1 MLQERVRQRIAE
13 HFVGLSSGSKRHP
26 RRRQGPQVE
35 EFGGDAAETSKE
47 SYASHV
53 VDTRR
58 IDLCF
63 PVAKVSELAARER
76 RSAAAQPLPSFG
88 KWWGRKP
95 HSLIRAILLGCTP
108 HEGDRESVLRR
119 WMLALEQEELAK
131 TDLSANPLGR
141 VLDPFVGGGAVPW
154 TCASLGVDF
163 LASDLQPQSIFLTN
177 ASLQL
182 GALSQDERQRLHGFL
197 TLAYEEVQ
205 RRLHADG
212 FTHDAGGRLMDMTLY
227 HGRLRGVDCISSRR
241 VDHRSKLSIID
252 GAFCTTDDPHAGGT
266 VKHGRVLVDGEPVR
280 FDHLRGDGLRP
291 WDSEQVVGEQEEWQE
306 IPWAIRVHEDG
317 NRIWVVPTKD
327 DVLRDQALTHF
338 VERSLAGWFDEGLIP
353 ESAIPPG
360 VETDRLSRERGWTHW
375 HHLFAPRQLLQLVRF
390 QEVIRSRARNE
401 EERLVG
407 ALALGRMLNWNSRL
421 CMWNRHLAKTEQTFA
436 NLALNPLSD
445 FGVRSWPAL
454 KSAVLR
460 KIPGHGGRTR
470 EASIA
475 DARSPGP
482 AFDLCITDPPY
493 DDAVHYDELS
503 SFFSVWHQDF
513 LPDAIPGES
522 LESGDFATGL
532 QESFQNLRARMR
544 AGGRIVLMFAQNAS
558 SSWTDLAHAVEAAG
572 LFVRAVWPVDLEPR
586 PGLKR
591 GRFGTLAVVVVL
603 SIEEGPGAPDDPRAM
618 ALAAGL
624 HDDDDPDRRAAN
636 LQACAGA
643 CALRRSALRGGDPST
658 HLRSI
663 LDELAV

>member
-1 MLQERVRQRIAE
+1 M
-13 HFVGLSSGSKRHP
+13 
-26 RRRQGPQVE
+26 
-35 EFGGDAAETSKE
+35 
-47 SYASHV
+47 
-53 VDTRR
+53 DTRR

-95 HSLIRAILLGCTP
+95 HSLIQAILLGCLP
-108 HEGDRESVLRR
+108 HEGDRDSILNQWTV
-119 WMLALEQEELAK
+119 ALESGKLAK
-131 TDLSANPLGR
+131 ADLSAKPLGR
-141 VLDPFVGGGAVPW
+141 VLDPFVGGGSVPW

-163 LASDLQPQSIFLTN
+163 LASDLQPQSVFLTN

-182 GALSQDERQRLHGFL
+182 GALPEDDRQCLHVFL
-197 TLAYEEVQ
+197 TSAYEEVQ
-205 RRLHADG
+205 RCLHADG

-241 VDHRSKLSIID
+241 IDHRSQLSIID
-252 GAFCTTDDPHAGGT
+252 GTLCTSKDTHVGGT
-266 VKHGRVLVDGEPVR
+266 VKNGRVLVDDELIR
-280 FDHLRGDGLRP
+280 FEELRGDGLHL
-291 WDSEQVVGEQEEWQE
+291 WDSEQVVGDPEEWQE
-306 IPWAIRVHEDG
+306 IPWAIRVHQEG
-317 NRIWVVPTKD
+317 KRVWVVPTQD
-327 DVLRDQALTHF
+327 DMLRDQALTEL
-338 VERSLAGWFDEGLIP
+338 VVRSLEGWFDSGLIP
-353 ESAIPPG
+353 ESPIPPG

-390 QEVIRSRARNE
+390 QEVIRSRARTR

-445 FGVRSWPAL
+445 FGVRSWPSL
-454 KSAVLR
+454 KSAVVR
-460 KIPGHGGRTR
+460 KIPGHGGRSG

-475 DARSPGP
+475 DARSPGA

-503 SFFSVWHQDF
+503 SFFAVWQREF
-513 LPDAIPGES
+513 LPAAISGQP

-532 QESFQNLRARMR
+532 GNAFQNLRARMR

-558 SSWTDLAHAVEAAG
+558 SSWTDLAHAIDAAG
-572 LFVRAVWPVDLEPR
+572 LFVRAVWPVDLETR

-603 SIEEGPGAPDDPRAM
+603 SSDEGPGAPDDPRAM
-618 ALAAGL
+618 AQAAGL
-624 HDDDDPDRRAAN
+624 DGEHDPDRRTAN
-636 LQACAGA
+636 LRACAGA
-643 CALRRSALRGGDPST
+643 CALRRSALRGGDPSL
-658 HLRSI
+658 HLQSI

>member
-1 MLQERVRQRIAE
+1 M
-13 HFVGLSSGSKRHP
+13 
-26 RRRQGPQVE
+26 
-35 EFGGDAAETSKE
+35 
-47 SYASHV
+47 
-53 VDTRR
+53 DTRR

-95 HSLIRAILLGCTP
+95 HSLIRAILLGCIP
-108 HEGDRESVLRR
+108 HEGDRESILGQ
-119 WMLALEQEELAK
+119 WAISLENEEQAKLDLAQQ
-131 TDLSANPLGR
+131 PMGR

-154 TCASLGVDF
+154 TCATMGVDF
-163 LASDLQPQSIFLTN
+163 LASDLQPQSVFLTN

-182 GALSQDERQRLHGFL
+182 GALSSDERKSLHGFL
-197 TLAYEEVQ
+197 TSAYEEVQ

-241 VDHRSKLSIID
+241 IDHRSQLSIVAGELCRTQNPHD
-252 GAFCTTDDPHAGGT
+252 GAT
-266 VKHGRVLVDGEPVR
+266 VKQGRVWVDGELVR
-280 FDHLRGDGLRP
+280 FDELRGDGLSP
-291 WDSEQVVGEQEEWQE
+291 WDAEQVVAEPDGWCE
-306 IPWAIRVHEDG
+306 IPWAIRVHQDG
-317 NRIWVVPTKD
+317 KRVWVVPTKD
-327 DVLRDQALTHF
+327 DVLRDQALTQF
-338 VERSLAGWFDEGLIP
+338 VSTALEGWFDAGLIP
-353 ESAIPPG
+353 ESTIPAG

-375 HHLFAPRQLLQLVRF
+375 HHLFAPRQLLQMVRF
-390 QEVIRSRARNE
+390 QEVIRSRARD
-401 EERLVG
+401 EREHLLG

-454 KSAVLR
+454 KSAVVR
-460 KIPGHGGRTR
+460 KIPGHGGQAG
-470 EASIA
+470 EASLA

-503 SFFSVWHQDF
+503 SFFSVWLRDF
-513 LPDAIPGES
+513 VPDSIPGHP
-522 LESGDFATGL
+522 LESGDFASGL
-532 QESFQNLRARMR
+532 GEAFRSLRSRMR
-544 AGGRIVLMFAQNAS
+544 AGGRIVLMFSQNAS
-558 SSWTDLAHAVEAAG
+558 SSWTDLAHAIDAAG

-603 SIEEGPGAPDDPRAM
+603 SRDEGPGAPDDPRAM
-618 ALAAGL
+618 AKAAGL
-624 HDDDDPDRRAAN
+624 DDDDDPDRRTAN
-636 LQACAGA
+636 LRACSGA
-643 CALRRSALRGGDPST
+643 CALRRSALLGGNPAS
-658 HLRSI
+658 HLKSI
-663 LDELAV
+663 LDELTV

>member
-1 MLQERVRQRIAE
+1 MDIKRILRFARRG
-13 HFVGLSSGSKRHP
+13 HPSNRFVLSGGQGLRACGKR
-26 RRRQGPQVE
+26 
-35 EFGGDAAETSKE
+35 
-47 SYASHV
+47 ASFCG
-53 VDTRR
+53 R
-58 IDLCF
+58 
-63 PVAKVSELAARER
+63 
-76 RSAAAQPLPSFG
+76 QPLPSFG

-108 HEGDRESVLRR
+108 HEGDGEPVLRQWVDAAR
-119 WMLALEQEELAK
+119 NEEVAK
-131 TDLSANPLGR
+131 AKLSAKPLGR

-163 LASDLQPQSIFLTN
+163 LASDLQPQSVFLTN

-182 GALSQDERQRLHGFL
+182 GALTPDDRQHLHVFL
-197 TLAYEEVQ
+197 ISSYEEVQ
-205 RRLHADG
+205 RRLHTDG
-212 FTHDAGGRLMDMTLY
+212 FTHDAGGRLLDMTLY

-241 VDHRSKLSIID
+241 IDHRSKLSIID
-252 GAFCTTDDPHAGGT
+252 GTLAHPMILMPEQPSKTGESWWMMSRSDLMSFVATVFVHGMRNRWWGSQESGRKYLGQSVCMTTE
-266 VKHGRVLVDGEPVR
+266 K
-280 FDHLRGDGLRP
+280 
-291 WDSEQVVGEQEEWQE
+291 
-306 IPWAIRVHEDG
+306 
-317 NRIWVVPTKD
+317 RIWVTPTKD
-327 DVLRDQALTHF
+327 DLLRDQALTQF
-338 VERSLAGWFDEGLIP
+338 VERSLEGWFDSGLIP
-353 ESAIPPG
+353 ESPHS
-360 VETDRLSRERGWTHW
+360 LWRGN
-375 HHLFAPRQLLQLVRF
+375 
-390 QEVIRSRARNE
+390 RSVVTRARLDPLASPLRPTSTSATGSIPRGHSIPGE
-401 EERLVG
+401 KREERLVG

-454 KSAVLR
+454 KSAVVR
-460 KIPGHGGRTR
+460 KIPGHGGRPG

-503 SFFSVWHQDF
+503 SFFSVWHRDF

-603 SIEEGPGAPDDPRAM
+603 SLEEGPGAPDDPRAM
-618 ALAAGL
+618 AQAAGL
-624 HDDDDPDRRAAN
+624 HDDDDPDRRVAN
-636 LQACAGA
+636 LQACAGVRA
-643 CALRRSALRGGDPST
+643 CVDRPCVVVILPRICDPFWMNWRSKPKLNPCGQLSSPDA
-658 HLRSI
+658 
-663 LDELAV
+663 

>member
-1 MLQERVRQRIAE
+1 M
-13 HFVGLSSGSKRHP
+13 
-26 RRRQGPQVE
+26 
-35 EFGGDAAETSKE
+35 
-47 SYASHV
+47 
-53 VDTRR
+53 DTRR

-108 HEGDRESVLRR
+108 HEGDGEPVLRQ
-119 WMLALEQEELAK
+119 WVDALEHEEVAK
-131 TDLSANPLGR
+131 AKLSAAPLGR

-163 LASDLQPQSIFLTN
+163 LASDLQPQSVFLTN

-182 GALSQDERQRLHGFL
+182 GALTPDERKHLHGFL
-197 TLAYEEVQ
+197 ISSYEEVQ
-205 RRLHADG
+205 RRLHTDG
-212 FTHDAGGRLMDMTLY
+212 FTHDAGGRLLDMTLY

-241 VDHRSKLSIID
+241 IDHRSKLSIID
-252 GAFCTTDDPHAGGT
+252 GVLGPSEDPHVGAT
-266 VKHGRVLVDGEPVR
+266 VKQGRVLVDGEPVR
-280 FDHLRGDGLRP
+280 FDELRGDGLRP
-291 WDSEQVVGEQEEWQE
+291 WDAEQVVGESGEWEE
-306 IPWAIRVHEDG
+306 IPWAIRVHDNG
-317 NRIWVVPTKD
+317 KRIWVRPTKD
-327 DVLRDQALTHF
+327 DLLRDQALTQF
-338 VERSLAGWFDEGLIP
+338 VERSLEGWFDTGLIP
-353 ESAIPPG
+353 ESLIPSG

-375 HHLFAPRQLLQLVRF
+375 HQLFTPRQLLQLVRF
-390 QEVIRSRARNE
+390 QEVIRSRARNK

-454 KSAVLR
+454 KSAVVR
-460 KIPGHGGRTR
+460 KIPGHGGRPG

-503 SFFSVWHQDF
+503 SFFSVWHRDF
-513 LPDAIPGES
+513 LPDAIAGES

-603 SIEEGPGAPDDPRAM
+603 SLEEGPGAPDDPRAM
-618 ALAAGL
+618 AQAAGL